1 VWQENGSDHRIRG
14 GYLTGSREGQA
25 GLERLRTSWQ
35 AIRKSPEVRKL
46 AAEAVVLA
54 EAMVRR
60 ASSGGISGTVRGVS
74 ELIAGRHG
82 QRAA

>member
-1 VWQENGSDHRIRG
+1 MEAIIGFVA

-60 ASSGGISGTVRGVS
+60 ASIGGTVSGVS
-74 ELIAGRHG
+74 ELIAGRAPGRHG